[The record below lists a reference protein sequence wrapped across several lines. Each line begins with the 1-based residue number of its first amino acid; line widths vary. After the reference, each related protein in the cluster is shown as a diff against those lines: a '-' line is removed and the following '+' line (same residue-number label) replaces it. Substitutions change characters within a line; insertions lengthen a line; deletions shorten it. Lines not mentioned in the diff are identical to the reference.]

1 MNYLPIFIDIKQK
14 PCLVVG
20 GGDIAYRKINLLLK
34 ANASVTCVSKDC
46 CKHIEQL
53 ANDNKITYIEKEFEA
68 TDIRKHFF
76 GLHPV
81 LIISATNNSVLNKQ
95 VSALAGE
102 VNTPVNVV
110 DSPDLCS
117 FVMPSIVDRSPI
129 VIAISSAGKAP
140 VLARLIRAKL
150 ESTIPHAYGKLAEL
164 AGSFRD
170 QVKAKFNNIEDRRYF
185 WENTFS
191 GIVAEKVFSG
201 KVDEAK
207 ADLQAQLDGSTD
219 SGVGEVY
226 LVGGGPGDPDLL
238 TFKAL
243 RLMQQADVILYDRL
257 VSDGVMELVRR
268 DAELIYVGKERDNH
282 AVPQGDINQLLVD
295 LAKQGRRVC
304 RLKGGDPFIFG
315 RGGEEIETLAE
326 NGIPFQVVPGIT
338 AASGC
343 STYSGIPLTHRDYSQ
358 SCRFVT
364 GHLKDGSMNLP
375 WSELA
380 VEQQTIVFYM
390 ALVGAR
396 HLSEQL
402 IAHGMRSDMP
412 VALVEKGTTPEQK
425 VYTTTL
431 AELPN
436 LVENETIHA
445 PTLIIVGEVVKLRE
459 KLNWFDT
466 DND

>member
-20 GGDIAYRKINLLLK
+20 GGDIALRKINLLLK
-34 ANASVTCVSKDC
+34 ANAAVTCVSKEC
-46 CKHIEQL
+46 CDGIEKLVKDNKVIHIEK
-53 ANDNKITYIEKEFEA
+53 AFEA
-68 TDIRKHFF
+68 TDINTQA
-76 GLHPV
+76 
-81 LIISATNNSVLNKQ
+81 LIVSATDDSDLNAQ
-95 VSALAGE
+95 VSALAKTA
-102 VNTPVNVV
+102 NIPVNVV

-164 AGSFRD
+164 AGNFRD

-185 WENTFS
+185 WEKTFS

-207 ADLQAQLDGSTD
+207 ADLQAQLDGSAD

-375 WSELA
+375 WNELA

-402 IAHGMRSDMP
+402 IAHGMRGDMP
-412 VALVEKGTTPEQK
+412 VALVEKGTTPEQQ
-425 VYTTTL
+425 VYVTTL
-431 AELPN
+431 AGLPD
-436 LVENETIHA
+436 LVENTTIHA

-459 KLNWFDT
+459 KLNWFDA

>member
-14 PCLVVG
+14 PCLVIG
-20 GGDIAYRKINLLLK
+20 GGDIALRKINLLLK
-34 ANASVTCVSKDC
+34 ADAAVTCVSTEC
-46 CKHIEQL
+46 CDGIKKLVKNNKIIHIEK
-53 ANDNKITYIEKEFEA
+53 AFEA
-68 TDIRKHFF
+68 TDINTQM
-76 GLHPV
+76 
-81 LIISATNNSVLNKQ
+81 LIISATDDSTLNAQVSVLAKAANI
-95 VSALAGE
+95 
-102 VNTPVNVV
+102 PVNVV
-110 DSPDLCS
+110 DSPELCS

-164 AGSFRD
+164 AGNFRD

-185 WENTFS
+185 WEKTFS

-326 NGIPFQVVPGIT
+326 NGVPFQVVPGIT

-375 WSELA
+375 WDELA

-402 IAHGMRSDMP
+402 IAHGMRGDMP
-412 VALVEKGTTPEQK
+412 VALVEKGTTPDHQ
-425 VYTTTL
+425 VYVTTL
-431 AELPN
+431 AGLPD
-436 LVENETIHA
+436 LVENTTIHA

-459 KLNWFDT
+459 KLNWFDVGS
-466 DND
+466 D

>member
-20 GGDIAYRKINLLLK
+20 GGDIAYRKMTLLLK
-34 ANASVTCVSKDC
+34 AHAQVICIDQSACQSVQ
-46 CKHIEQL
+46 EL
-53 ANDNKITYIEKEFEA
+53 ADKGRITLIQRNFE
-68 TDIRKHFF
+68 TSDIDSQT
-76 GLHPV
+76 
-81 LIISATNNSVLNKQ
+81 LIISATDNSELNVQ
-95 VSALAGE
+95 VSQLAHE
-102 VNTPVNVV
+102 ANIPVNVV
-110 DSPDLCS
+110 DSPDLGS
-117 FVMPSIVDRSPI
+117 FIMPSIVDRSPI

-164 AGSFRD
+164 AGNFRD
-170 QVKAKFNNIEDRRYF
+170 QVKAKFSNIEDRRYF
-185 WENTFS
+185 WERVFS

-201 KVDEAK
+201 KVDEAQ
-207 ADLQAQLDGSTD
+207 ADMQKQLDD
-219 SGVGEVY
+219 SSDTEVGEVY

-257 VSDGVMELVRR
+257 VSEEVMELVRR

-282 AVPQGDINQLLVD
+282 SVPQDGINQLLVD

-326 NGIPFQVVPGIT
+326 NGVPFQVVPGIT

-375 WSELA
+375 WNELA

-390 ALVGAR
+390 ALKGAQ
-396 HLSEQL
+396 HLSDKL
-402 IAHGMRSDMP
+402 IEHGMRSDMP
-412 VALVEKGTTPEQK
+412 VALVEKGTTPDHR
-425 VYTTTL
+425 VWTTTL
-431 AELPN
+431 GELPT
-436 LVENETIHA
+436 VVATQPIKA

-466 DND
+466 SA